1 MNSPRVQC
9 SLTKSSVASINRWKN
24 YSEMFVNSE
33 VEPLNRDFEGNLEK
47 TGKSVELYGKRQH

>member
-33 VEPLNRDFEGNLEK
+33 VGPLNRDFEGNLEK
-47 TGKSVELYGKRQH
+47 TGKLVELYGKRQH